1 MSSSTLVNGAVNTSC
16 AFDPHSLEIKTKS
29 VEQTLVPLVTQITTL
44 VNFKEG
50 YLSSG
55 KKRSDKA
62 VRSAL
67 KIGSAVEA
75 AIERFV
81 VVGETIADENPDVQP
96 EMYDACHEA
105 RLAGASI
112 ANLNGCLTD
121 DSGIA
126 IDKSVLIRAARQLL
140 TSVTRV
146 LLLADRVLVKHILRS
161 EDKIAYSL
169 VKLENTTNF
178 TDFVKIFTE
187 FGGDMVD
194 LAHRSGDRQND
205 LKSEKRRGQMAVAR
219 TMLER
224 LTMLLLTSN
233 KTLLRHPDS
242 DSARQCR
249 NGVFQ
254 QMRLALQL
262 IALCVSDGVLHF
274 DASHFTLPSSE
285 EVLDIGIQLTAN
297 AAIRRLMEMLEMV
310 RMTCNIGTGTRERLI
325 SALDSLCEMTQDFT
339 DSAYTPHHHREQI
352 LDFLEE
358 CRFELTNLIQP
369 DVADEP
375 LRNESIEVSV
385 ERLTRR
391 LKDLKKQ
398 LQIVAMEQ
406 ISEVLRT
413 NEDQVIL
420 SSIKACSVSGD
431 IDGVEKFLE
440 EFREH
445 AEHIQEVTFMPRG
458 TELAISCSTVG
469 MHFFTNPKYLE
480 GFSRLNNY
488 ALKTLLAGRTLC
500 IHPSSRIARENVEVF
515 CDTWAQCVNDLSRLA
530 KETDA
535 AASGRLAAEKQAY
548 MSLPRPGVS
557 QSIIGSHRNDC
568 IPYLSATSSPSSDR
582 SSNLSFPKCVTFS
595 HSQSEDQLYS
605 DGLVLIRHLKGVV
618 EPPELF
624 ENTSC
629 SSSISVAN
637 TNKSFVAGANYQY
650 ILDALQDEK
659 HGTTQKPTKPIT
671 LDVEVSCSKQSD
683 QQKIAKVGLEMKLL
697 TSEVDAEAEK
707 WDEYAE
713 NDIVKRAKAMS
724 SMAYNMYLFT
734 RGDGPL
740 KTTHDLF
747 TQAEFFAE
755 QANKMYKTVREF
767 SYEVPGSAEKNDL
780 STILEKIPIH
790 CQQLQVLV
798 KSPTVGKSA
807 TFSKVDSVIQ
817 ETKNLMNE
825 IAKLVTACFVC
836 ATKFGIEF
844 HGSSVPRQILV
855 DGEYTQRSS
864 RESTLWRRTPS
875 MRRTAQAPAVQVRFK
890 YVAIGKV
897 EILFLFKSQ

>member
-1 MSSSTLVNGAVNTSC
+1 MNSTLVNGAVNTSC

-29 VEQTLVPLVTQITTL
+29 IEQTLVPLVTQITTL

-55 KKRSDKA
+55 KKRSEKA

-126 IDKSVLIRAARQLL
+126 IDKSVLVRAARQLL

-205 LKSEKRRGQMAVAR
+205 LKSEKRRGQMVVAR

-274 DASHFTLPSSE
+274 DASHFTSPSSE
-285 EVLDIGIQLTAN
+285 EVLDIGMQLTAN

-406 ISEVLRT
+406 MSEVLRT

-431 IDGVEKFLE
+431 IDGVEKFFE

-445 AEHIQEVTFMPRG
+445 SEHIQEVTFMCRLLHHVSLTDG
-458 TELAISCSTVG
+458 LHVATGHAERNLRSLA
-469 MHFFTNPKYLE
+469 PL
-480 GFSRLNNY
+480 
-488 ALKTLLAGRTLC
+488 TLLAGRTLC

-548 MSLPRPGVS
+548 MSLPRPG
-557 QSIIGSHRNDC
+557 
-568 IPYLSATSSPSSDR
+568 
-582 SSNLSFPKCVTFS
+582 
-595 HSQSEDQLYS
+595 
-605 DGLVLIRHLKGVV
+605 
-618 EPPELF
+618 
-624 ENTSC
+624 
-629 SSSISVAN
+629 
-637 TNKSFVAGANYQY
+637 
-650 ILDALQDEK
+650 K

-671 LDVEVSCSKQSD
+671 LDVED

-798 KSPTVGKSA
+798 KSPTVGKPA

-836 ATKFGIEF
+836 ATKFEIEF
-844 HGSSVPRQILV
+844 HGSSVPRQVLA

-875 MRRTAQAPAVQVRFK
+875 MRRTAQAPTVQ
-890 YVAIGKV
+890 
-897 EILFLFKSQ
+897 

>member
-1 MSSSTLVNGAVNTSC
+1 MSSTLVNGAVNTSY
-16 AFDPHSLEIKTKS
+16 AFDPQSLEIKTKS

-44 VNFKEG
+44 VNFKES
-50 YLSSG
+50 YLSSS
-55 KKRSDKA
+55 KKRSEKA
-62 VRSAL
+62 LRSAL
-67 KIGSAVEA
+67 KIGSAVET

-112 ANLNGCLTD
+112 ANLNGYLTD

-126 IDKSVLIRAARQLL
+126 IDKSVLVRAARQLL

-161 EDKIAYSL
+161 EDKIAYAL

-205 LKSEKRRGQMAVAR
+205 LKSEKRREQMAVAR

-233 KTLLRHPDS
+233 KALLRHPDNE
-242 DSARQCR
+242 SARQCR

-262 IALCVSDGVLHF
+262 IAFCVSDGVMHF
-274 DASHFTLPSSE
+274 DASHFVLPSSE
-285 EVLDIGIQLTAN
+285 EVLDIGMQLTAN
-297 AAIRRLMEMLEMV
+297 AAIRRLMEMLEMA
-310 RMTCNIGTGTRERLI
+310 RMTCNIGTSTRERLI

-358 CRFELTNLIQP
+358 CRLELTNLIQP

-420 SSIKACSVSGD
+420 SSIKTCSVSGD
-431 IDGVEKFLE
+431 IDG
-440 EFREH
+440 H
-445 AEHIQEVTFMPRG
+445 AERNLRF
-458 TELAISCSTVG
+458 LAPLTV
-469 MHFFTNPKYLE
+469 
-480 GFSRLNNY
+480 
-488 ALKTLLAGRTLC
+488 LAGRTLC
-500 IHPSSRIARENVEVF
+500 IHPSSRVARENLEVF
-515 CDTWAQCVNDLSRLA
+515 CDTWIQYVNDLSRLA

-535 AASGRLAAEKQAY
+535 TASGRLAAEKQAY
-548 MSLPRPGVS
+548 MSLPRPG
-557 QSIIGSHRNDC
+557 
-568 IPYLSATSSPSSDR
+568 
-582 SSNLSFPKCVTFS
+582 
-595 HSQSEDQLYS
+595 
-605 DGLVLIRHLKGVV
+605 
-618 EPPELF
+618 
-624 ENTSC
+624 
-629 SSSISVAN
+629 
-637 TNKSFVAGANYQY
+637 
-650 ILDALQDEK
+650 K

-671 LDVEVSCSKQSD
+671 LDVED

-697 TSEVDAEAEK
+697 TSEVNAEAEK

-734 RGDGPL
+734 RGDGLL

-798 KSPTVGKSA
+798 KSPTVGKPA

-836 ATKFGIEF
+836 ATKFEIEF
-844 HGSSVPRQILV
+844 HGAPVSRQSLA

-864 RESTLWRRTPS
+864 KESTLWRRTPS
-875 MRRTAQAPAVQVRFK
+875 MRRTTQTPVF
-890 YVAIGKV
+890 
-897 EILFLFKSQ
+897 

>member
-1 MSSSTLVNGAVNTSC
+1 MNSTLVNGAVNTSC

-29 VEQTLVPLVTQITTL
+29 IEQTLVPLVTQITTL

-55 KKRSDKA
+55 KKRSEKA

-126 IDKSVLIRAARQLL
+126 IDKSVLVRAARQLL

-274 DASHFTLPSSE
+274 DASHFTSPSSE
-285 EVLDIGIQLTAN
+285 EVLDIGMQLTAN

-406 ISEVLRT
+406 MSEVLRT

-445 AEHIQEVTFMPRG
+445 SEHIQE
-458 TELAISCSTVG
+458 
-469 MHFFTNPKYLE
+469 
-480 GFSRLNNY
+480 
-488 ALKTLLAGRTLC
+488 TLLAGRTLC

-548 MSLPRPGVS
+548 MSLPRPG
-557 QSIIGSHRNDC
+557 
-568 IPYLSATSSPSSDR
+568 
-582 SSNLSFPKCVTFS
+582 
-595 HSQSEDQLYS
+595 
-605 DGLVLIRHLKGVV
+605 
-618 EPPELF
+618 
-624 ENTSC
+624 
-629 SSSISVAN
+629 
-637 TNKSFVAGANYQY
+637 
-650 ILDALQDEK
+650 K

-671 LDVEVSCSKQSD
+671 LDVED

-798 KSPTVGKSA
+798 KSPTVGKPA

-836 ATKFGIEF
+836 ATKFEIEF
-844 HGSSVPRQILV
+844 HGSSVPRQVLA

-875 MRRTAQAPAVQVRFK
+875 MRRTAQAPTVQVRFK
-890 YVAIGKV
+890 YVIIGK
-897 EILFLFKSQ
+897 S

>member
-1 MSSSTLVNGAVNTSC
+1 MNSTLVNGAVNTSC

-29 VEQTLVPLVTQITTL
+29 IEQTLVPLVTQITTL

-55 KKRSDKA
+55 KKRSEKA

-126 IDKSVLIRAARQLL
+126 IDKSVLVRAARQLL

-205 LKSEKRRGQMAVAR
+205 LKSEKRRGQMVVAR

-274 DASHFTLPSSE
+274 DASHFTSPSSE
-285 EVLDIGIQLTAN
+285 EVLDIGMQLTAN

-406 ISEVLRT
+406 MSEVLRT

-431 IDGVEKFLE
+431 IDGVEKFFE

-445 AEHIQEVTFMPRG
+445 SEHIQEVCRLLHHVSLTDGLHVATGHAERNLRS
-458 TELAISCSTVG
+458 LA
-469 MHFFTNPKYLE
+469 PL
-480 GFSRLNNY
+480 
-488 ALKTLLAGRTLC
+488 TLLAGRTLC

-557 QSIIGSHRNDC
+557 QSTIGSHRNDC
-568 IPYLSATSSPSSDR
+568 IPFLSATSSPSSDR
-582 SSNLSFPKCVTFS
+582 SSNLSFPKCVTSS
-595 HSQSEDQLYS
+595 HPQLEGQLYS
-605 DGLVLIRHLKGVV
+605 DGLVLIRHLKGAT
-618 EPPELF
+618 EPPEQFCQLF

-629 SSSISVAN
+629 SSSISVSN
-637 TNKSFVAGANYQY
+637 TNKSFIVGANYQY
-650 ILDALQDEK
+650 MLDALQDE
-659 HGTTQKPTKPIT
+659 
-671 LDVEVSCSKQSD
+671 V
-683 QQKIAKVGLEMKLL
+683 
-697 TSEVDAEAEK
+697 SEVHIRD
-707 WDEYAE
+707 
-713 NDIVKRAKAMS
+713 
-724 SMAYNMYLFT
+724 
-734 RGDGPL
+734 PL
-740 KTTHDLF
+740 PPPLPEH
-747 TQAEFFAE
+747 
-755 QANKMYKTVREF
+755 R
-767 SYEVPGSAEKNDL
+767 
-780 STILEKIPIH
+780 I
-790 CQQLQVLV
+790 
-798 KSPTVGKSA
+798 
-807 TFSKVDSVIQ
+807 
-817 ETKNLMNE
+817 
-825 IAKLVTACFVC
+825 
-836 ATKFGIEF
+836 
-844 HGSSVPRQILV
+844 
-855 DGEYTQRSS
+855 
-864 RESTLWRRTPS
+864 
-875 MRRTAQAPAVQVRFK
+875 K
-890 YVAIGKV
+890 YY
-897 EILFLFKSQ
+897 

>member
-1 MSSSTLVNGAVNTSC
+1 MSNTLANGTINTSY
-16 AFDPHSLEIKTKS
+16 AFDPQSLEIKTKS

-44 VNFKEG
+44 VNFKES

-55 KKRSDKA
+55 KKRSEKA
-62 VRSAL
+62 LRSAL

-121 DSGIA
+121 DSSIA
-126 IDKSVLIRAARQLL
+126 IDKSILVRAARQLL

-169 VKLENTTNF
+169 IKLESTTNF

-262 IALCVSDGVLHF
+262 IALCVSDGVMHF
-274 DASHFTLPSSE
+274 DASHFTLPSNE
-285 EVLDIGIQLTAN
+285 EVLDIGMQLTAN

-406 ISEVLRT
+406 VSEVLRT

-445 AEHIQEVTFMPRG
+445 SEHIQE
-458 TELAISCSTVG
+458 
-469 MHFFTNPKYLE
+469 
-480 GFSRLNNY
+480 
-488 ALKTLLAGRTLC
+488 TLLAGRTLC

-530 KETDA
+530 RETDA

-548 MSLPRPGVS
+548 MSLPRPG
-557 QSIIGSHRNDC
+557 
-568 IPYLSATSSPSSDR
+568 
-582 SSNLSFPKCVTFS
+582 
-595 HSQSEDQLYS
+595 
-605 DGLVLIRHLKGVV
+605 
-618 EPPELF
+618 
-624 ENTSC
+624 
-629 SSSISVAN
+629 
-637 TNKSFVAGANYQY
+637 
-650 ILDALQDEK
+650 K

-671 LDVEVSCSKQSD
+671 LDVED

-755 QANKMYKTVREF
+755 QANKMYKAVREF

-780 STILEKIPIH
+780 LTILEKIPIH

-798 KSPTVGKSA
+798 KSPTVGKPA

-836 ATKFGIEF
+836 ATKFEIEF
-844 HGSSVPRQILV
+844 HGSSVPRQVLA

-875 MRRTAQAPAVQVRFK
+875 MRRSTQAPVVQ
-890 YVAIGKV
+890 
-897 EILFLFKSQ
+897 

>member
-1 MSSSTLVNGAVNTSC
+1 MNSTLVNGAVNTSC

-29 VEQTLVPLVTQITTL
+29 IEQTLVPLVTQITTL

-55 KKRSDKA
+55 KKRSEKA

-126 IDKSVLIRAARQLL
+126 IDKSVLVRAARQLL

-205 LKSEKRRGQMAVAR
+205 LKSEKRRGQMVVAR

-274 DASHFTLPSSE
+274 DASHFTSPSSE
-285 EVLDIGIQLTAN
+285 EVLDIGMQLTAN

-406 ISEVLRT
+406 MSEVLRT

-431 IDGVEKFLE
+431 IDGVEKFFE

-445 AEHIQEVTFMPRG
+445 SEHIQEVTFMF
-458 TELAISCSTVG
+458 I
-469 MHFFTNPKYLE
+469 
-480 GFSRLNNY
+480 
-488 ALKTLLAGRTLC
+488 
-500 IHPSSRIARENVEVF
+500 
-515 CDTWAQCVNDLSRLA
+515 
-530 KETDA
+530 
-535 AASGRLAAEKQAY
+535 
-548 MSLPRPGVS
+548 
-557 QSIIGSHRNDC
+557 
-568 IPYLSATSSPSSDR
+568 
-582 SSNLSFPKCVTFS
+582 
-595 HSQSEDQLYS
+595 
-605 DGLVLIRHLKGVV
+605 
-618 EPPELF
+618 
-624 ENTSC
+624 
-629 SSSISVAN
+629 
-637 TNKSFVAGANYQY
+637 SFV
-650 ILDALQDEK
+650 
-659 HGTTQKPTKPIT
+659 
-671 LDVEVSCSKQSD
+671 
-683 QQKIAKVGLEMKLL
+683 
-697 TSEVDAEAEK
+697 
-707 WDEYAE
+707 
-713 NDIVKRAKAMS
+713 
-724 SMAYNMYLFT
+724 F
-734 RGDGPL
+734 
-740 KTTHDLF
+740 
-747 TQAEFFAE
+747 
-755 QANKMYKTVREF
+755 
-767 SYEVPGSAEKNDL
+767 
-780 STILEKIPIH
+780 
-790 CQQLQVLV
+790 
-798 KSPTVGKSA
+798 
-807 TFSKVDSVIQ
+807 
-817 ETKNLMNE
+817 
-825 IAKLVTACFVC
+825 
-836 ATKFGIEF
+836 
-844 HGSSVPRQILV
+844 
-855 DGEYTQRSS
+855 
-864 RESTLWRRTPS
+864 
-875 MRRTAQAPAVQVRFK
+875 
-890 YVAIGKV
+890 
-897 EILFLFKSQ
+897 

>member
-1 MSSSTLVNGAVNTSC
+1 MSSTRVNGAVNTSY
-16 AFDPHSLEIKTKS
+16 AFDPQSLEIKTKS

-44 VNFKEG
+44 VNFKES

-55 KKRSDKA
+55 KKRSEKA
-62 VRSAL
+62 LRSAL

-121 DSGIA
+121 DSGTT
-126 IDKSVLIRAARQLL
+126 IDKSVLVRAARQLL

-262 IALCVSDGVLHF
+262 IALCVSDGVMHF
-274 DASHFTLPSSE
+274 DASHFTSPSSE
-285 EVLDIGIQLTAN
+285 EVLDIGMQLTAN

-310 RMTCNIGTGTRERLI
+310 RMTCNVGTGTRERLV
-325 SALDSLCEMTQDFT
+325 SGLDSLCEMTQDFT

-369 DVADEP
+369 DIADEP

-391 LKDLKKQ
+391 LKDLRKQ

-406 ISEVLRT
+406 VSEVLRT
-413 NEDQVIL
+413 NEDQIIL

-440 EFREH
+440 EFRH
-445 AEHIQEVTFMPRG
+445 AERNLRS
-458 TELAISCSTVG
+458 LA
-469 MHFFTNPKYLE
+469 PL
-480 GFSRLNNY
+480 
-488 ALKTLLAGRTLC
+488 TLLAGRTLC
-500 IHPSSRIARENVEVF
+500 IHPSSRISRENVEVF

-530 KETDA
+530 KETDT

-548 MSLPRPGVS
+548 MSLPRPG
-557 QSIIGSHRNDC
+557 
-568 IPYLSATSSPSSDR
+568 
-582 SSNLSFPKCVTFS
+582 
-595 HSQSEDQLYS
+595 
-605 DGLVLIRHLKGVV
+605 
-618 EPPELF
+618 
-624 ENTSC
+624 
-629 SSSISVAN
+629 
-637 TNKSFVAGANYQY
+637 
-650 ILDALQDEK
+650 K

-671 LDVEVSCSKQSD
+671 LDVED

-767 SYEVPGSAEKNDL
+767 CYEVPGSAEKNDL

-798 KSPTVGKSA
+798 KSPTVGKPA

-836 ATKFGIEF
+836 ATKFEIEF
-844 HGSSVPRQILV
+844 HGSSAPRQVLG
-855 DGEYTQRSS
+855 DGDYTQRSS

-875 MRRTAQAPAVQVRFK
+875 MRRTTQAPIVQVYPNK
-890 YVAIGKV
+890 
-897 EILFLFKSQ
+897 

>member
-1 MSSSTLVNGAVNTSC
+1 MNSTLVNGAVNTSC

-29 VEQTLVPLVTQITTL
+29 IEQTLVPLVTQITTL

-55 KKRSDKA
+55 KKRSEKA

-126 IDKSVLIRAARQLL
+126 IDKSVLVRAARQLL

-205 LKSEKRRGQMAVAR
+205 LKSEKRRGQMVVAR

-274 DASHFTLPSSE
+274 DASHFTSPSSE
-285 EVLDIGIQLTAN
+285 EVLDIGMQLTAN

-406 ISEVLRT
+406 AILRT

-431 IDGVEKFLE
+431 IDGVEKFFE

-445 AEHIQEVTFMPRG
+445 SEHIQEVTFMPRR
-458 TELAISCSTVG
+458 TELTISCSAVG
-469 MHFFTNPKYLE
+469 MHFFANAKYLE
-480 GFSRLNNY
+480 GFNRLNNY
-488 ALKTLLAGRTLC
+488 DLKTLLAGRTLC

-548 MSLPRPGVS
+548 MSLPRPG
-557 QSIIGSHRNDC
+557 
-568 IPYLSATSSPSSDR
+568 
-582 SSNLSFPKCVTFS
+582 
-595 HSQSEDQLYS
+595 
-605 DGLVLIRHLKGVV
+605 
-618 EPPELF
+618 
-624 ENTSC
+624 
-629 SSSISVAN
+629 
-637 TNKSFVAGANYQY
+637 
-650 ILDALQDEK
+650 
-659 HGTTQKPTKPIT
+659 
-671 LDVEVSCSKQSD
+671 
-683 QQKIAKVGLEMKLL
+683 
-697 TSEVDAEAEK
+697 
-707 WDEYAE
+707 
-713 NDIVKRAKAMS
+713 
-724 SMAYNMYLFT
+724 
-734 RGDGPL
+734 
-740 KTTHDLF
+740 
-747 TQAEFFAE
+747 
-755 QANKMYKTVREF
+755 
-767 SYEVPGSAEKNDL
+767 
-780 STILEKIPIH
+780 
-790 CQQLQVLV
+790 
-798 KSPTVGKSA
+798 
-807 TFSKVDSVIQ
+807 
-817 ETKNLMNE
+817 
-825 IAKLVTACFVC
+825 
-836 ATKFGIEF
+836 
-844 HGSSVPRQILV
+844 
-855 DGEYTQRSS
+855 
-864 RESTLWRRTPS
+864 
-875 MRRTAQAPAVQVRFK
+875 
-890 YVAIGKV
+890 
-897 EILFLFKSQ
+897 

>member
-1 MSSSTLVNGAVNTSC
+1 
-16 AFDPHSLEIKTKS
+16 
-29 VEQTLVPLVTQITTL
+29 
-44 VNFKEG
+44 
-50 YLSSG
+50 
-55 KKRSDKA
+55 
-62 VRSAL
+62 
-67 KIGSAVEA
+67 
-75 AIERFV
+75 
-81 VVGETIADENPDVQP
+81 
-96 EMYDACHEA
+96 
-105 RLAGASI
+105 
-112 ANLNGCLTD
+112 
-121 DSGIA
+121 
-126 IDKSVLIRAARQLL
+126 
-140 TSVTRV
+140 
-146 LLLADRVLVKHILRS
+146 
-161 EDKIAYSL
+161 
-169 VKLENTTNF
+169 
-178 TDFVKIFTE
+178 
-187 FGGDMVD
+187 MVD

-445 AEHIQEVTFMPRG
+445 AEHIQE
-458 TELAISCSTVG
+458 
-469 MHFFTNPKYLE
+469 
-480 GFSRLNNY
+480 
-488 ALKTLLAGRTLC
+488 TLLAGRTLC

-650 ILDALQDEK
+650 ILDALQDE
-659 HGTTQKPTKPIT
+659 
-671 LDVEVSCSKQSD
+671 V
-683 QQKIAKVGLEMKLL
+683 
-697 TSEVDAEAEK
+697 SEVQIHD
-707 WDEYAE
+707 
-713 NDIVKRAKAMS
+713 
-724 SMAYNMYLFT
+724 
-734 RGDGPL
+734 PL
-740 KTTHDLF
+740 PPPLPKH
-747 TQAEFFAE
+747 
-755 QANKMYKTVREF
+755 R
-767 SYEVPGSAEKNDL
+767 
-780 STILEKIPIH
+780 I
-790 CQQLQVLV
+790 
-798 KSPTVGKSA
+798 
-807 TFSKVDSVIQ
+807 
-817 ETKNLMNE
+817 
-825 IAKLVTACFVC
+825 
-836 ATKFGIEF
+836 
-844 HGSSVPRQILV
+844 
-855 DGEYTQRSS
+855 
-864 RESTLWRRTPS
+864 
-875 MRRTAQAPAVQVRFK
+875 K
-890 YVAIGKV
+890 YY
-897 EILFLFKSQ
+897 

>member
-1 MSSSTLVNGAVNTSC
+1 MSGTLANGGISTSY

-44 VNFKEG
+44 VNFKET

-55 KKRSDKA
+55 KKRSEKA
-62 VRSAL
+62 LRSAL

-112 ANLNGCLTD
+112 ANLNCCLTD
-121 DSGIA
+121 DSGGA
-126 IDKSVLIRAARQLL
+126 IDKSALVRAARQLL

-161 EDKIAYSL
+161 EDKIAYAL

-178 TDFVKIFTE
+178 TDFVKTFTE

-242 DSARQCR
+242 ESARQCR

-262 IALCVSDGVLHF
+262 IALCVSDGVMHF
-274 DASHFTLPSSE
+274 DASHFALPPSE
-285 EVLDIGIQLTAN
+285 EVLDIGMQLTVN

-310 RMTCNIGTGTRERLI
+310 RVTCNIGTGTRERLI

-420 SSIKACSVSGD
+420 SSIKTCSVSGD

-440 EFREH
+440 EFRH
-445 AEHIQEVTFMPRG
+445 AERNLRS
-458 TELAISCSTVG
+458 LA
-469 MHFFTNPKYLE
+469 PL
-480 GFSRLNNY
+480 
-488 ALKTLLAGRTLC
+488 TLLAGRTLC

-557 QSIIGSHRNDC
+557 QSIVGSRRSYC
-568 IPYLSATSSPSSDR
+568 VSSLSVTSSPNFYR
-582 SSNLSFPKCVTFS
+582 SSNNLPFQKYVTS
-595 HSQSEDQLYS
+595 NRSEDQLHS
-605 DGLVLIRHLKGVV
+605 DDLVSIRHLKDAL
-618 EPPELF
+618 EPMEQF
-624 ENTSC
+624 HRFVKDTSS
-629 SSSISVAN
+629 SSSISAAN
-637 TNKSFVAGANYQY
+637 TTRSFTVDANFQC
-650 ILDALQDEK
+650 ISDDLQDE
-659 HGTTQKPTKPIT
+659 
-671 LDVEVSCSKQSD
+671 
-683 QQKIAKVGLEMKLL
+683 M
-697 TSEVDAEAEK
+697 
-707 WDEYAE
+707 
-713 NDIVKRAKAMS
+713 
-724 SMAYNMYLFT
+724 
-734 RGDGPL
+734 
-740 KTTHDLF
+740 
-747 TQAEFFAE
+747 
-755 QANKMYKTVREF
+755 
-767 SYEVPGSAEKNDL
+767 
-780 STILEKIPIH
+780 
-790 CQQLQVLV
+790 
-798 KSPTVGKSA
+798 
-807 TFSKVDSVIQ
+807 SKVHVQDPPPPPLPKHR
-817 ETKNLMNE
+817 TK
-825 IAKLVTACFVC
+825 
-836 ATKFGIEF
+836 
-844 HGSSVPRQILV
+844 
-855 DGEYTQRSS
+855 Y
-864 RESTLWRRTPS
+864 
-875 MRRTAQAPAVQVRFK
+875 
-890 YVAIGKV
+890 Y
-897 EILFLFKSQ
+897 

>member
-1 MSSSTLVNGAVNTSC
+1 MSSTRVNGAVNTSY
-16 AFDPHSLEIKTKS
+16 AFDPQSLEIKTKS
-29 VEQTLVPLVTQITTL
+29 VEQTLVPLVTQEYYGSISLSVNEFLRKVELIKTEYGDITTL
-44 VNFKEG
+44 VNFKES

-55 KKRSDKA
+55 KKRSEKA
-62 VRSAL
+62 LRSAL

-121 DSGIA
+121 DSGTT
-126 IDKSVLIRAARQLL
+126 IDKSVLVRAARQLL

-262 IALCVSDGVLHF
+262 IALCVSDGVMHF
-274 DASHFTLPSSE
+274 DASHFTSPSSE
-285 EVLDIGIQLTAN
+285 EVLDIGMQLTAN

-310 RMTCNIGTGTRERLI
+310 RMTCNVGTGTRERLV
-325 SALDSLCEMTQDFT
+325 SGLDSLCEMTQDFT

-369 DVADEP
+369 DIADEP

-391 LKDLKKQ
+391 LKDLRKQ

-406 ISEVLRT
+406 VSEVLRT
-413 NEDQVIL
+413 NEDQIIL

-445 AEHIQEVTFMPRG
+445 AEHIQEKLDLFIMDFNLGVSAFTSYIVNGWFTRCHRTCG
-458 TELAISCSTVG
+458 TKLTISCSIDIIG
-469 MHFFTNPKYLE
+469 WSHIMHTSIFTYI
-480 GFSRLNNY
+480 
-488 ALKTLLAGRTLC
+488 T
-500 IHPSSRIARENVEVF
+500 RERRSF

-530 KETDA
+530 KETDT

-548 MSLPRPGVS
+548 MSLPRPG
-557 QSIIGSHRNDC
+557 
-568 IPYLSATSSPSSDR
+568 Y
-582 SSNLSFPKCVTFS
+582 S
-595 HSQSEDQLYS
+595 HSYSEDQFHFYNIELM
-605 DGLVLIRHLKGVV
+605 RHLKDAV
-618 EPPELF
+618 ELMEQFYRLI
-624 ENTSC
+624 EDTC
-629 SSSISVAN
+629 SSNILAPN
-637 TNKSFVAGANYQY
+637 TNKPFAVGANFSH
-650 ILDALQDEK
+650 ILDDLQDE
-659 HGTTQKPTKPIT
+659 
-671 LDVEVSCSKQSD
+671 E
-683 QQKIAKVGLEMKLL
+683 
-697 TSEVDAEAEK
+697 
-707 WDEYAE
+707 
-713 NDIVKRAKAMS
+713 
-724 SMAYNMYLFT
+724 
-734 RGDGPL
+734 
-740 KTTHDLF
+740 
-747 TQAEFFAE
+747 
-755 QANKMYKTVREF
+755 NKMDIQD
-767 SYEVPGSAEKNDL
+767 P
-780 STILEKIPIH
+780 
-790 CQQLQVLV
+790 
-798 KSPTVGKSA
+798 SPPPLPKHR
-807 TFSKVDSVIQ
+807 I
-817 ETKNLMNE
+817 
-825 IAKLVTACFVC
+825 
-836 ATKFGIEF
+836 
-844 HGSSVPRQILV
+844 
-855 DGEYTQRSS
+855 
-864 RESTLWRRTPS
+864 
-875 MRRTAQAPAVQVRFK
+875 K
-890 YVAIGKV
+890 YC
-897 EILFLFKSQ
+897 

>member
-1 MSSSTLVNGAVNTSC
+1 MSSTVTNGTVNPSY
-16 AFDPHSLEIKTKS
+16 AFDPQSLEIKTKS

-50 YLSSG
+50 YLASG
-55 KKRSDKA
+55 KKRSEKA
-62 VRSAL
+62 IRSAL
-67 KIGSAVEA
+67 KIGSAVGA

-121 DSGIA
+121 DSGTA
-126 IDKSVLIRAARQLL
+126 IDKSILVRAARQLL

-146 LLLADRVLVKHILRS
+146 LLLADRVL
-161 EDKIAYSL
+161 IAYSL

-262 IALCVSDGVLHF
+262 IALCVSDGVMHF
-274 DASHFTLPSSE
+274 DASHFLSSSSSD
-285 EVLDIGIQLTAN
+285 EVLDIGMQLTAN

-310 RMTCNIGTGTRERLI
+310 RMTCNVGTGTRERLI

-358 CRFELTNLIQP
+358 CRFEMTNLIQP

-375 LRNESIEVSV
+375 LRNENIEVTV

-391 LKDLKKQ
+391 LKDLRKQ

-406 ISEVLRT
+406 ISEVLRA

-445 AEHIQEVTFMPRG
+445 AEHIQEVCRLLHHISLTDGLHVATGHAERNLRS
-458 TELAISCSTVG
+458 LA
-469 MHFFTNPKYLE
+469 PL
-480 GFSRLNNY
+480 
-488 ALKTLLAGRTLC
+488 TLLAGRTLC

-530 KETDA
+530 KETDT

-557 QSIIGSHRNDC
+557 QSIMDSHRSDC
-568 IPYLSATSSPSSDR
+568 LSSLLSAAPSLTSDHSSD
-582 SSNLSFPKCVTFS
+582 LSYQKCATLF
-595 HSQSEDQLYS
+595 HSYSEDQLNTNSLTCVRY
-605 DGLVLIRHLKGVV
+605 LKDSS
-618 EPPELF
+618 EPMEKFHRPIED
-624 ENTSC
+624 SGI
-629 SSSISVAN
+629 SSNISASN
-637 TNKSFVAGANYQY
+637 TNKPP
-650 ILDALQDEK
+650 
-659 HGTTQKPTKPIT
+659 TTSGNFQ
-671 LDVEVSCSKQSD
+671 CSD
-683 QQKIAKVGLEMKLL
+683 
-697 TSEVDAEAEK
+697 
-707 WDEYAE
+707 
-713 NDIVKRAKAMS
+713 
-724 SMAYNMYLFT
+724 
-734 RGDGPL
+734 
-740 KTTHDLF
+740 
-747 TQAEFFAE
+747 
-755 QANKMYKTVREF
+755 
-767 SYEVPGSAEKNDL
+767 
-780 STILEKIPIH
+780 
-790 CQQLQVLV
+790 LQV
-798 KSPTVGKSA
+798 
-807 TFSKVDSVIQ
+807 KV
-817 ETKNLMNE
+817 NE
-825 IAKLVTACFVC
+825 IHIRGPSPPPLPK
-836 ATKFGIEF
+836 
-844 HGSSVPRQILV
+844 HQI
-855 DGEYTQRSS
+855 
-864 RESTLWRRTPS
+864 
-875 MRRTAQAPAVQVRFK
+875 K
-890 YVAIGKV
+890 
-897 EILFLFKSQ
+897 

>member
-1 MSSSTLVNGAVNTSC
+1 MDSMMANGAANASYT
-16 AFDPHSLEIKTKS
+16 FDARNLEIKTKS

-44 VNFKEG
+44 VNLKEN

-55 KKRSDKA
+55 KKRSEKA
-62 VRSAL
+62 FRSAL
-67 KIGSAVEA
+67 KVGSAVEA

-81 VVGETIADENPDVQP
+81 AVGETIADENPDIQP

-105 RLAGASI
+105 RIAGASI
-112 ANLNGCLTD
+112 ANLNGCLAD
-121 DSGIA
+121 DSNTS
-126 IDKSVLIRAARQLL
+126 IDKSVLVRAARQLL

-146 LLLADRVLVKHILRS
+146 LLLADRVLVKYILRS

-194 LAHRSGDRQND
+194 LAHRSGDRQSD

-249 NGVFQ
+249 NG
-254 QMRLALQL
+254 MRLALQL

-274 DASHFTLPSSE
+274 DLSHFASPSGK
-285 EVLDIGIQLTAN
+285 EVLDIGMQLTAN
-297 AAIRRLMEMLEMV
+297 AAIRQLTEMLEMV
-310 RMTCNIGTGTRERLI
+310 RMTCNVGTGTRERLI

-339 DSAYTPHHHREQI
+339 DSAYTAHHHREQI
-352 LDFLEE
+352 LDLLEE
-358 CRFELTNLIQP
+358 CRFEMTNLIQR
-369 DVADEP
+369 DVTDEP
-375 LRNESIEVSV
+375 LRNETIKVVV
-385 ERLTRR
+385 ERLGRR
-391 LKDLKKQ
+391 LKDLRKQ

-413 NEDQVIL
+413 NEDQLIL

-431 IDGVEKFLE
+431 IDNVEKFLE
-440 EFREH
+440 KFREH
-445 AEHIQEVTFMPRG
+445 AEHIQEVCRLLHHISLTDG
-458 TELAISCSTVG
+458 LHVATGHTERNLRSLA
-469 MHFFTNPKYLE
+469 PL
-480 GFSRLNNY
+480 
-488 ALKTLLAGRTLC
+488 TLLAGRTLC

-535 AASGRLAAEKQAY
+535 AASGRLVAEKQAY

-557 QSIIGSHRNDC
+557 WSETASGGNDR
-568 IPYLSATSSPSSDR
+568 ASSPLSRLSSPISSR
-582 SSNLSFPKCVTFS
+582 SVDFYFLKCIS
-595 HSQSEDQLYS
+595 PHHSYSEDQFSLGNS
-605 DGLVLIRHLKGVV
+605 AFTKLRNSTDRV
-618 EPPELF
+618 EQYQLLAED
-624 ENTSC
+624 T
-629 SSSISVAN
+629 SSSSSASAPSAS
-637 TNKSFVAGANYQY
+637 KSLGASTFFQY
-650 ILDALQDEK
+650 RLSTILDDLQK

-671 LDVEVSCSKQSD
+671 LDVED

-767 SYEVPGSAEKNDL
+767 SYEVPGSAAKNDL
-780 STILEKIPIH
+780 SSILEKIPMH

-798 KSPTVGKSA
+798 KSPTVGKPA

-825 IAKLVTACFVC
+825 IAKLVTSCFVC
-836 ATKFGIEF
+836 ATKFEIEF
-844 HGSSVPRQILV
+844 RGSSTPRQVLA
-855 DGEYTQRSS
+855 DSEYTQRSS

-875 MRRTAQAPAVQVRFK
+875 VRRNAQTPIAQVCF
-890 YVAIGKV
+890 
-897 EILFLFKSQ
+897 

>member
-1 MSSSTLVNGAVNTSC
+1 MSGTLTNGEVNTSY
-16 AFDPHSLEIKTKS
+16 AFDPQSLEIKTKS

-44 VNFKEG
+44 VNFKES
-50 YLSSG
+50 YLSNG
-55 KKRSDKA
+55 KKRSEKA
-62 VRSAL
+62 FRSAL

-105 RLAGASI
+105 RLAGVSI

-121 DSGIA
+121 DSGIT

-242 DSARQCR
+242 ECARQCR

-262 IALCVSDGVLHF
+262 IALCVSDGVMHF
-274 DASHFTLPSSE
+274 DPSHFALSTGE
-285 EVLDIGIQLTAN
+285 EVLDIGMQLTVN
-297 AAIRRLMEMLEMV
+297 VAIRRLTEMLEMV
-310 RMTCNIGTGTRERLI
+310 RMTCNIGTNTRERLI

-358 CRFELTNLIQP
+358 CRFELTNLLQP
-369 DVADEP
+369 DVTDER
-375 LRNESIEVSV
+375 LRNGSIEVSV
-385 ERLTRR
+385 DRLNRR
-391 LKDLKKQ
+391 LKDLRKQ

-413 NEDQVIL
+413 DEDQVIL
-420 SSIKACSVSGD
+420 SSIKTCSVSGD

-445 AEHIQEVTFMPRG
+445 AEHIQEVCRLLHHISLTDALHVATGHAERNLRS
-458 TELAISCSTVG
+458 LA
-469 MHFFTNPKYLE
+469 PL
-480 GFSRLNNY
+480 
-488 ALKTLLAGRTLC
+488 TLLAGRTLC

-515 CDTWAQCVNDLSRLA
+515 CDTWTQCVNDLSRLA

-535 AASGRLAAEKQAY
+535 ATSGCLAAEKQAY
-548 MSLPRPGVS
+548 MSLPRPG
-557 QSIIGSHRNDC
+557 
-568 IPYLSATSSPSSDR
+568 
-582 SSNLSFPKCVTFS
+582 
-595 HSQSEDQLYS
+595 
-605 DGLVLIRHLKGVV
+605 
-618 EPPELF
+618 
-624 ENTSC
+624 
-629 SSSISVAN
+629 
-637 TNKSFVAGANYQY
+637 
-650 ILDALQDEK
+650 K

-671 LDVEVSCSKQSD
+671 LDVED
-683 QQKIAKVGLEMKLL
+683 QQKMAKVGLEMKLL

-767 SYEVPGSAEKNDL
+767 SYEVPGSAQKNDL
-780 STILEKIPIH
+780 SAILEKIPIH

-798 KSPTVGKSA
+798 KSPTVGKPA

-836 ATKFGIEF
+836 ATKFEIEF
-844 HGSSVPRQILV
+844 RGSSVPRQLLA
-855 DGEYTQRSS
+855 DGEYTQRGSG
-864 RESTLWRRTPS
+864 ESTLWRRTPS
-875 MRRTAQAPAVQVRFK
+875 VRRTTQIPAVQDS
-890 YVAIGKV
+890 ANGKNNWTLAG
-897 EILFLFKSQ
+897 ERNFN

>member
-445 AEHIQEVTFMPRG
+445 AEHIQEVTF
-458 TELAISCSTVG
+458 I
-469 MHFFTNPKYLE
+469 
-480 GFSRLNNY
+480 RLNNY

-548 MSLPRPGVS
+548 MSLPRPG
-557 QSIIGSHRNDC
+557 
-568 IPYLSATSSPSSDR
+568 
-582 SSNLSFPKCVTFS
+582 
-595 HSQSEDQLYS
+595 
-605 DGLVLIRHLKGVV
+605 
-618 EPPELF
+618 
-624 ENTSC
+624 
-629 SSSISVAN
+629 
-637 TNKSFVAGANYQY
+637 
-650 ILDALQDEK
+650 K

-671 LDVEVSCSKQSD
+671 LDVED

-875 MRRTAQAPAVQVRFK
+875 MRRTAQAPAVQ
-890 YVAIGKV
+890 
-897 EILFLFKSQ
+897 

>member
-1 MSSSTLVNGAVNTSC
+1 MSSTLTNGTVNASY
-16 AFDPHSLEIKTKS
+16 AFDPQSLEIKTKS

-44 VNFKEG
+44 VNFKEN

-55 KKRSDKA
+55 KKRSEKA
-62 VRSAL
+62 LRSAL

-126 IDKSVLIRAARQLL
+126 IDKSVLVRAARQLL

-242 DSARQCR
+242 ESARQCR

-262 IALCVSDGVLHF
+262 IALCVSDGVMHF
-274 DASHFTLPSSE
+274 DASHFALPSSE
-285 EVLDIGIQLTAN
+285 EVLDIGMQLTAN
-297 AAIRRLMEMLEMV
+297 AAIRQLMEMLEMV
-310 RMTCNIGTGTRERLI
+310 RITCNIGTGTRERLI
-325 SALDSLCEMTQDFT
+325 SALDSLCEITQDFT

-385 ERLTRR
+385 ERFTRR
-391 LKDLKKQ
+391 LKNLRKQ

-420 SSIKACSVSGD
+420 SSIKTCSVSGD

-445 AEHIQEVTFMPRG
+445 AEHIQE
-458 TELAISCSTVG
+458 
-469 MHFFTNPKYLE
+469 
-480 GFSRLNNY
+480 
-488 ALKTLLAGRTLC
+488 TLLAGRTLC

-535 AASGRLAAEKQAY
+535 AASGRLVAEKQAY

-557 QSIIGSHRNDC
+557 QSIIGSRQTDY
-568 IPYLSATSSPSSDR
+568 IPSLSATSSPISDR
-582 SSNLSFPKCVTFS
+582 SSNLSFPKYSTSSYSQLEDKF
-595 HSQSEDQLYS
+595 HSNSW
-605 DGLVLIRHLKGVV
+605 VLSRHLKGAL
-618 EPPELF
+618 EPMDQF
-624 ENTSC
+624 HRFVENTN
-629 SSSISVAN
+629 SSSTISVASTSKPFTADVN
-637 TNKSFVAGANYQY
+637 FQCV
-650 ILDALQDEK
+650 LDDLQDEK

-671 LDVEVSCSKQSD
+671 LDVED

-798 KSPTVGKSA
+798 KSPTIGKPA

-836 ATKFGIEF
+836 ATKFEIEF
-844 HGSSVPRQILV
+844 HGSSVPRQVLA

-875 MRRTAQAPAVQVRFK
+875 MRHPAQAPVVQVR
-890 YVAIGKV
+890 
-897 EILFLFKSQ
+897 SDM